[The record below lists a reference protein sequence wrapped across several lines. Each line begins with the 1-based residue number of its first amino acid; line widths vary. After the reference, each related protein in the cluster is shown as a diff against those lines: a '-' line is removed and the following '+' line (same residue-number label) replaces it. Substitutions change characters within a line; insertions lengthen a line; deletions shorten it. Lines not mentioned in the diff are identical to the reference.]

1 MIQPMTAG
9 VAAPTA
15 GPRRVWIVL
24 PAYNEAAGLPRLLER
39 IVAVRS
45 SSGMPLHVVVV
56 DDGSSDETA
65 ALAEGF
71 AARLPLVLERH
82 PRNLGLGPTLRDG
95 LLRAVELAAP
105 EDVVVTMDADD
116 SHHPDQVPEMVRLLD
131 QGHDVVIASRYRR
144 GSRTLGVPWSRR
156 LMSDAGSWL
165 FRLVLPM
172 RGVRDYTCGF
182 RAYRAAVLRR
192 ALERWGDRFFDQD
205 GFQAMV
211 DVLLKLR
218 PLGVSCAEVPMVL
231 RYDLKQSRSKMR
243 VARTAARTLR
253 LLVRRRLGGA

>member
-1 MIQPMTAG
+1 MSPSLSAS
-9 VAAPTA
+9 AA
-15 GPRRVWIVL
+15 GPRIWIVL

-39 IVAVRS
+39 ILALRA
-45 SSGMPLHVVVV
+45 SSGLPLQVVVV

-71 AARLPLVLERH
+71 ADRLPLVLERH
-82 PRNLGLGPTLRDG
+82 PRNLGLGATLRDG
-95 LLRAVELAAP
+95 LLRSVELASAG
-105 EDVVVTMDADD
+105 DVVVTMDADD
-116 SHHPDQVPEMVRLLD
+116 SHHPDQVPEMVRLLE

-182 RAYRAAVLRR
+182 RAYRVEVLRR
-192 ALERWGDRFFDQD
+192 AVAHWGDRLFDQD
-205 GFQAMV
+205 GFQCMV
-211 DVLLKLR
+211 DLLLKLR

-243 VARTAARTLR
+243 VARTAGRTLR